1 MAEVTTLFWDVGGVI
16 LTNGKLEECLFID
29 DRALNL
35 ECARL
40 LGMRTIHYQKAAQ
53 LPAELG
59 RNGVAIGTA
68 S

>member
-1 MAEVTTLFWDVGGVI
+1 MAEVATLFWDVDGVI
-16 LTNGKLEECLFID
+16 LTRGKPEECLFID

-40 LGMRTIHYQKAAQ
+40 LGMRTIHDQKAAQ
-53 LPAELG
+53 LRTELG